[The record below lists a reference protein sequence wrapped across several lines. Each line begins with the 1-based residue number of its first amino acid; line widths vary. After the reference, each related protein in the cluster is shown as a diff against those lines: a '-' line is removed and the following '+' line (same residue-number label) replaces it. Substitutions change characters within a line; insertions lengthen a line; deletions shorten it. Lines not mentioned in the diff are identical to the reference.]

1 MSETHQAAASVGDG
15 KAVYKRLLRMTA
27 PYWRVFLLGVIGMV
41 FFAIADVGLIQLLEP
56 LLDGTFVDRD
66 PDVIRMMPFAI
77 LALFVMRGMAGLM
90 SSYGMAWVGR
100 RVIKDMR
107 GLIFDRYLKL
117 PVSYYD
123 QQTGGTLISRLT
135 YNVDQVAE
143 STTSAITTVIKD
155 GLTAIGLLGLIVY
168 QNWKLA
174 MFVLVLGP
182 VIALLVSIVSRRF
195 RTLSKR
201 IQGSMGDTVHVAD
214 EVIKGHRVVKVFGG
228 EQLEAER
235 FERVSEYN
243 RRQHLKMALA
253 KAGST
258 TLIQWIA
265 AVSIAL
271 VVYVATN
278 DPTMSPGSFAAFMGG
293 LIALLRPLRSLTTV
307 NERIQR
313 GIAAATDIFEL
324 LDAPVEPDSG
334 TQRIDRAAGAIE
346 FESVTLTYDG
356 SDQPAV
362 RDINLPV
369 RAGEVVAF
377 VGRSGSG
384 KTTLLSLIPRFYVP
398 QHGQVSLDGIATSD
412 IELGDLR
419 RQIALV
425 DQNVTLF
432 NATVAEN
439 IAYGLGR
446 TPTDDELIAA
456 ATSAHAW
463 EFIQR
468 LDHGLETRVGQNGV
482 LLSGGQRQRLAIARA
497 ILKDAPVLILDEA
510 TSALDTESERA
521 IQGALDSLMQGR
533 TTLVIAHRLSTIQNA
548 DRIVVMDQGR
558 LVEVGTHDELL
569 AKGGHYATLHNLQFE
584 KPQANDV
591 EALPAQ

>member
-1 MSETHQAAASVGDG
+1 MTEHPKSVSLEGDG
-15 KAVYKRLLRMTA
+15 KAVYKRLLRMTL
-27 PYWRVFLLGVIGMV
+27 PYWRVFMLGIVGMV
-41 FFAIADVGLIQLLEP
+41 LFACADVGLIQLLEP

-66 PDVIRMMPFAI
+66 PDVIRTMPFAI
-77 LALFVMRGMAGLM
+77 LALFIVRGLAGLM

-107 GLIFDRYLKL
+107 GLVFDQYLRL

-123 QQTGGTLISRLT
+123 QQSGGTLISRLT

-143 STTSAITTVIKD
+143 STTSAITSVIKD
-155 GLTAIGLLGLIVY
+155 GLTAIGLLGLVIY

-182 VIALLVSIVSRRF
+182 IIALLVRIVSRRF

-201 IQGSMGDTVHVAD
+201 IQNSMGDTVHVAD

-228 EQLEAER
+228 EDLEARR
-235 FERVSEYN
+235 FDEVSEYN
-243 RRQHLKMALA
+243 RRQHLKMVLA
-253 KAGST
+253 QAGST

-265 AVSIAL
+265 AISIAM
-271 VVYVATN
+271 VVYIATS
-278 DPTMSPGSFAAFMGG
+278 DPTMSPGSFAAFMGA

-324 LDAPVEPDSG
+324 LDEPPEPDAG
-334 TQRIDRAAGAIE
+334 TQHIERASGAIT
-346 FESVTLTYDG
+346 FDAVTLTYAG
-356 SDQPAV
+356 AAQPAV
-362 RDINLPV
+362 RDIDLQV
-369 RAGEVVAF
+369 QAGEVVAF

-384 KTTLLSLIPRFYVP
+384 KTTLLSLIPRFYLP
-398 QHGQVSLDGIATSD
+398 QQGQVLLDGTATSD
-412 IELGDLR
+412 IHLNDLR

-446 TPTDDELIAA
+446 KPSQDELIAA
-456 ATSAHAW
+456 AEGAYAW
-463 EFIQR
+463 GFIQK
-468 LDHGLETRVGQNGV
+468 LDHGLDTRVGQNGV

-521 IQGALDSLMQGR
+521 IQRALDSLMQGR

-558 LVEVGTHDELL
+558 IVEVGTHDALL
-569 AKGGHYATLHNLQFE
+569 AEGGHYATLHSLQFE
-584 KPQANDV
+584 QPQADA
-591 EALPAQ
+591 EQA

>member
-1 MSETHQAAASVGDG
+1 MTEHLDKTSLESEG
-15 KAVYKRLLRMTA
+15 KIVYKRLLRMTL
-27 PYWRVFLLGVIGMV
+27 PYWRVFLIGVFGMV
-41 FFAIADVGLIQLLEP
+41 LFAGADVGLIQLLEP
-56 LLDGTFVDRD
+56 LLDGTFVERD

-77 LALFVMRGMAGLM
+77 MMLFIVRGLAGLM

-100 RVIKDMR
+100 RVIMDMR
-107 GLIFDRYLKL
+107 GLVFDQYLRL

-123 QQTGGTLISRLT
+123 QENGGTLISRLT
-135 YNVDQVAE
+135 YNVNQVAD
-143 STTSAITTVIKD
+143 STTSAVTTVIKD
-155 GLTAIGLLGLIVY
+155 GLTAIGLLALAVY

-182 VIALLVSIVSRRF
+182 IIALLVRIVSKRF

-201 IQGSMGDTVHVAD
+201 IQNSMGDTVHVAD

-228 EQLEAER
+228 EELEAAR
-235 FERVSEYN
+235 FEEVSEYN
-243 RRQHLKMALA
+243 RRQHLKMVLA
-253 KAGST
+253 QAGST

-265 AVSIAL
+265 AVSIAM
-271 VVYVATN
+271 VVYIATN
-278 DPTMSPGSFAAFMGG
+278 DPTMSPGSFAAFMGA

-313 GIAAATDIFEL
+313 GIAAATDIFNL
-324 LDAPVEPDSG
+324 LDEPAEPDVGS
-334 TQRIDRAAGAIE
+334 QRIDRAQGALT
-346 FESVTLTYDG
+346 FDSVTLTYAG
-356 SDQPAV
+356 AARPAV
-362 RDINLPV
+362 RDINLEV
-369 RAGEVVAF
+369 KAGEVVAF

-384 KTTLLSLIPRFYVP
+384 KSTLLSLIPRFYVP
-398 QHGQVSLDGIATSD
+398 EQGQVLLDGVATAD
-412 IELGDLR
+412 IRLADLR

-446 TPTDDELIAA
+446 QPSEDELIAA
-456 ATSAHAW
+456 AEGAYAW
-463 EFIQR
+463 GFISQ
-468 LDHGLETRVGQNGV
+468 LDHGLDTRVGQNGV

-521 IQGALDSLMQGR
+521 IQNALDKLMQGR

-548 DRIVVMDQGR
+548 DRIVVMDEGR
-558 LVEVGTHDELL
+558 IVEVGTHAALL
-569 AKGGHYATLHNLQFE
+569 AQGGHYATLHSLQFDRPDHDAAGE
-584 KPQANDV
+584 
-591 EALPAQ
+591 

>member
-1 MSETHQAAASVGDG
+1 MTEPRISAAPTGDG

-27 PYWRVFLLGVIGMV
+27 PYWRVFVIGVIGMV
-41 FFAIADVGLIQLLEP
+41 LFAVADVGLIQLLEP

-77 LALFVMRGMAGLM
+77 LLLFVVRGLAGLM

-107 GLIFDRYLKL
+107 GLVFDQYLRL

-123 QQTGGTLISRLT
+123 QQAGGALISRLT

-143 STTSAITTVIKD
+143 STSSAITSVIKD
-155 GLTAIGLLGLIVY
+155 GLTAIGLLGLLVY

-182 VIALLVSIVSRRF
+182 VIAVLVRVVSRRF
-195 RTLSKR
+195 RTLSRR
-201 IQGSMGDTVHVAD
+201 IQHSMGDTVHVAD

-228 EQLEAER
+228 EALEAKR
-235 FERVSEYN
+235 FEAVSEYN
-243 RRQHLKMALA
+243 RRQHLKMVLA
-253 KAGST
+253 QAGST

-265 AVSIAL
+265 AVAIAL
-271 VVYVATN
+271 VVYIATT
-278 DPTMSPGSFAAFMGG
+278 DPTMSPGSFAAFMGA

-313 GIAAATDIFEL
+313 GIAAASDIFAL
-324 LDAPVEPDSG
+324 LDESPEPDAG
-334 TQRIDRAAGAIE
+334 THTIARAQGAIA

-356 SDQPAV
+356 AAQPAV
-362 RDINLPV
+362 RDIDLTV
-369 RAGEVVAF
+369 EAGEVVAF

-384 KTTLLSLIPRFYVP
+384 KTTLLSLIPRFYLP
-398 QHGQVSLDGIATSD
+398 QQGRVLLDGIPTAD
-412 IELGDLR
+412 IRLSDLR
-419 RQIALV
+419 RQVALV

-446 TPTDDELIAA
+446 TPDREEVIAA
-456 ATSAHAW
+456 AKSAHAW
-463 EFIQR
+463 EFIQK
-468 LDHGLETRVGQNGV
+468 LDNGLETRVGQNGV

-521 IQGALDSLMQGR
+521 IQHALDSLMQGR

-548 DRIVVMDQGR
+548 DRIVVMDQGQIA
-558 LVEVGTHDELL
+558 EVGSHEALL
-569 AKGGHYATLHNLQFE
+569 ARGGHYATLHSLQFE
-584 KPQANDV
+584 HDDEPESTPPN
-591 EALPAQ
+591 P